1 MYLSKE
7 IFRRLPQTKRN
18 SILQGSLTSGIVYVY
33 ILFTTKSI
41 DTIEEIRLFNLI
53 PTRPSLPDFC
63 NGFSKWKI
71 QLNSVNTSFRTKK
84 KNCFSNVCKLRKTLF
99 YGKLIRGTFLKLAK
113 F

>member
-33 ILFTTKSI
+33 ILTTKSI
-41 DTIEEIRLFNLI
+41 DTIEEIRLLNLI

-84 KNCFSNVCKLRKTLF
+84 KIVFQTFANYVKLF
-99 YGKLIRGTFLKLAK
+99 FMEN
-113 F
+113 